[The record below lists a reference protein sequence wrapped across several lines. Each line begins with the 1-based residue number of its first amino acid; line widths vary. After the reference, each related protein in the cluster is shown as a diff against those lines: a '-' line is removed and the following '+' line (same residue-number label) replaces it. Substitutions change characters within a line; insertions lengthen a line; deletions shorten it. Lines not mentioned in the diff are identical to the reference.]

1 MDNYIEI
8 LNKLKEPFLDFE
20 NEVEAKILTNITIN
34 QIVPFL
40 EYSLR
45 DINIKYT
52 ISIGNYNNIVQDS
65 IHTKNKI
72 VYIFWELSNI
82 IEEGYY
88 EIENLDKNEL
98 NKIIDKVKLEISIV
112 INNLNSSSLILFNK
126 FSSLIF
132 NSKLLKNNNLDIL
145 RKELNIYLN
154 EISNENLFLIEI
166 DKVISNISVNNSSD
180 LRMYYSSR
188 ILYTDKFY
196 DEYSTFTKPIITELL
211 GKSKK
216 ALILDCDNTLW
227 AGVLNEDGKEK
238 ISIMSSSKESKY
250 FKEVQNYFTQ
260 MSKKGV
266 ILGLNSKNNEE
277 DVFLFL
283 NSKNDTIIKKEHI
296 TISKIN
302 WNNKVENLKEI
313 AEELNIGLDSLIF
326 IDDSDFEINLIRS
339 HLPMVKVLK
348 VPKNL
353 SEYPMIIRKLE
364 NFYFKKNLT
373 SDDLNR
379 NESYKQNKLR
389 STNEKQ
395 FTDIESYL
403 KSLDLNITLHINN
416 QKLVKRLAQMT
427 QKTNQFNLT
436 TKRYSESDI
445 LELTT
450 NKKNIVY
457 AIDVNDKY
465 GKMGITGLSIVNIEN
480 DECAVIDSF
489 LMSCRILGRNIEYKF
504 LNEIKNNLKL
514 IKIKKIHASYI
525 STKKNIQTENFY
537 EKNKFSLIESGESK
551 KYVISLIDNSTE
563 EIDRFEYIK
572 LLKNGK

>member
-1 MDNYIEI
+1 
-8 LNKLKEPFLDFE
+8 
-20 NEVEAKILTNITIN
+20 
-34 QIVPFL
+34 
-40 EYSLR
+40 
-45 DINIKYT
+45 
-52 ISIGNYNNIVQDS
+52 
-65 IHTKNKI
+65 
-72 VYIFWELSNI
+72 
-82 IEEGYY
+82 
-88 EIENLDKNEL
+88 
-98 NKIIDKVKLEISIV
+98 
-112 INNLNSSSLILFNK
+112 
-126 FSSLIF
+126 
-132 NSKLLKNNNLDIL
+132 
-145 RKELNIYLN
+145 
-154 EISNENLFLIEI
+154 
-166 DKVISNISVNNSSD
+166 
-180 LRMYYSSR
+180 
-188 ILYTDKFY
+188 
-196 DEYSTFTKPIITELL
+196 
-211 GKSKK
+211 
-216 ALILDCDNTLW
+216 
-227 AGVLNEDGKEK
+227 
-238 ISIMSSSKESKY
+238 
-250 FKEVQNYFTQ
+250 

-277 DVFLFL
+277 DVLLFL

-296 TISKIN
+296 IISKIN

-313 AEELNIGLDSLIF
+313 AEELNIGLDSFIF

-379 NESYKQNKLR
+379 NESYKQNILR

-480 DECAVIDSF
+480 EECAVIDSF

-551 KYVISLIDNSTE
+551 KYVISLNDNSTE